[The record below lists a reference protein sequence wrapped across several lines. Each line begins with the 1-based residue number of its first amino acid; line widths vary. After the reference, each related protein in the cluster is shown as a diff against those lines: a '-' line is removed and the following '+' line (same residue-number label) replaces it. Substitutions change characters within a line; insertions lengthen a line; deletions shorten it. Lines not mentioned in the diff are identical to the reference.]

1 MPSGISPTDSTSP
14 TLNASPF
21 DLFIPPQ
28 GDACNFKHPVA
39 DDRPN
44 GHGMT
49 GKAFRPRCDKSELL
63 LKKQTHLGRRRLQ
76 AGVPPFPGG
85 QVYLWRPVPVSARRR
100 AQGRGAEIGSWR
112 G

>member
-1 MPSGISPTDSTSP
+1 MSDVCRHFLEGKC
-14 TLNASPF
+14 NY
-21 DLFIPPQ
+21 

-63 LKKQTHLGRRRLQ
+63 LKEQTHLGRRRLQ

-100 AQGRGAEIGSWR
+100 AQGRRGAGLRLEVGAAEMC
-112 G
+112 